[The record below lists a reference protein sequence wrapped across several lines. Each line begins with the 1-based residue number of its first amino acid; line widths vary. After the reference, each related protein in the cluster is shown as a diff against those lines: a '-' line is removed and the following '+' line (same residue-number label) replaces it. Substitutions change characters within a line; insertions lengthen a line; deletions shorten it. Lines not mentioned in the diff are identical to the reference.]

1 MKITTTREALIR
13 PIQMVTGV
21 IERRQTLPVLANCKL
36 SVGEDGVWFTG
47 TDLEIQVTA
56 KVESCLVEAPGVL
69 TVSGWKLLEIVRA
82 LREESEIV
90 VALSGEKL
98 QLSSG
103 RSRFSLSTLPVRDF
117 PGVEETKA
125 ASPLQMDAGV
135 LQQLLGRSSFAMAHQ
150 DLRYYLNGLLLE
162 LRQGQIRAVATDGH
176 RLACTQVQADI
187 TGDEVSQV
195 IVPRKAVQELER
207 ILREASG
214 SVEISLDRNHFAVR
228 GPGFNLI
235 SKLIE
240 GKFPDYQA
248 VIPPH
253 DVIHAEV
260 EREEFRQALNQAAKL
275 ANERYLGV
283 RLAFSSDRIVVSANN
298 PDQESAEIELAAE
311 FSGEPLEIGFNV
323 QYLLDAVTA
332 VEADK
337 VQIWMDT
344 PQSSIRIEE
353 PGNDAVRYVVMPM
366 ML

>member
-36 SVGEDGVWFTG
+36 SADADGVWFTG

-56 KVESCLVEAPGVL
+56 RVESCLVEEPGVL

-82 LREESEIV
+82 LREESEV
-90 VALSGEKL
+90 TASLSGDKL

-103 RSRFSLSTLPVRDF
+103 RSRFSLATLPVRDF
-117 PGVEETKA
+117 PGVEDVQSA
-125 ASPLQMDAGV
+125 QPLQLEASA
-135 LQQLLGRSSFAMAHQ
+135 LQELLGRSSFAMANQ

-162 LRQGQIRAVATDGH
+162 LRQGEMRAVATDGH
-176 RLACTQVQADI
+176 RLACAHLQADI
-187 TGDEVSQV
+187 TGDVVQQV

-207 ILREASG
+207 ILRETDG
-214 SVEISLDRNHFAVR
+214 EVSLDLDKNHIAII
-228 GPGFNLI
+228 GSGFRLV

-248 VIPPH
+248 VIPQH
-253 DVIHAEV
+253 DQVQATL
-260 EREEFRQALNQAAKL
+260 ERDEFRQALNQAAKL

-283 RLAFSSDRIVVSANN
+283 RLAFESERLLVSANN
-298 PDQESAEIELAAE
+298 PDQESAEIEIACE
-311 FSGEPLEIGFNV
+311 FTGEPLEIGFNV
-323 QYLLDAVTA
+323 QYLLDAVSA
-332 VEADK
+332 VEGEK
-337 VQIWMDT
+337 VQIWLDN
-344 PQSSIRIEE
+344 PQSSIRVEE